1 MAHADLVPDGI
12 LVQARFSENDIVK
25 LVPGATYKTNYKGW
39 LLPKTW
45 VACIQLR
52 AVFQDNLTIGTD
64 LNAWAYR
71 ERTTRIEPAMALR
84 TLLKPAYDLS
94 DGELL
99 RPFQRAGVDFGVTAG
114 SFILGDD
121 MGTGKTVQLLSLLQ
135 RIDSF
140 EETLPALVF
149 CPNSAKLNWQDEARI
164 WYKRANP
171 YVVMGGAMARKKI
184 LAEAAQDPN
193 ALVII
198 NYESARIHSR
208 IASYGSIRLKRCPN
222 CGGKDPKVRATQCE
236 VCPRELNGINFKIV
250 VADEAHRIKD
260 PHAKQTRAVWAVGQQ
275 ASVQRRIPMTGTV
288 IANDPSDLWSIA
300 HFMAPDE
307 YPTKGAFI
315 ERYCLMSWGV
325 YGGLEVKGIHPE
337 RKKEFFQIL
346 DPRFRRVPK
355 EAVLTQLPPKIRIKR
370 YVELTPRQRKSYTE
384 MGSVLATRLPDESLM
399 IAKDERVG
407 WTRRLQFSSATME
420 STEDGGF
427 RMCEPSPKLDD
438 LMECLDELDGAPVV
452 IAAEHIQLINLAET
466 RLAKAGIT
474 YGRITGTEKE
484 FERHAYIRD
493 FQAGKLRCMLL
504 TMGAGSEAITLTAA
518 DTMIFLQR
526 SSSMIRNQQ
535 TEGRINRIG
544 AEKHESL
551 RFIDIIAT
559 NTVEVKQI
567 GRLHAKFERLEEINR
582 DRAALA
588 AANLAYDSLD
598 VEEQKILAE
607 ELLEENDSE

>member
-1 MAHADLVPDGI
+1 VAHADLVPEGI
-12 LVQARFSENDIVK
+12 LVQTRFSENDIVK
-25 LVPGATYKTNYKGW
+25 LVPGAVYKSHYKGW

-45 VACIQLR
+45 PACIQLR
-52 AVFQDNLTIGTD
+52 AVFQDNLTIGVD
-64 LNAWAYR
+64 LNTWAHSQL
-71 ERTTRIEPAMALR
+71 TTRIKPALALR
-84 TLLKPAYDLS
+84 TLLKPDYEPWPD
-94 DGELL
+94 DRL
-99 RPFQRAGVDFGVTAG
+99 RAFQRAGVDFLRVAG
-114 SFILGDD
+114 SAVLGDD
-121 MGTGKTVQLLSLLQ
+121 MGTGKTVQMLALLAELG
-135 RIDSF
+135 
-140 EETLPALVF
+140 EPNVLPTLVF
-149 CPNSAKLNWQDEARI
+149 CPNSAKLNWVDETRRWFPHAT
-164 WYKRANP
+164 P
-171 YVVMGGAMARKKI
+171 YAVLGGAVNRKKI
-184 LAEAAQDPN
+184 LADAAQDPT
-193 ALVII
+193 ALVSI

-208 IASYGSIRLKRCPN
+208 IAPYGSIRLKRCPD
-222 CGGKDPKVRATQCE
+222 CGGKDPKVRHTQCE
-236 VCPRELNGINFKIV
+236 VCLRELNTIGWKTVI
-250 VADEAHRIKD
+250 ADEAHRIKD

-275 ASVQRRIPMTGTV
+275 ESVRRRFPMTGTV
-288 IANDPSDLWSIA
+288 IANDPSDLWSIM
-300 HFMAPDE
+300 HFVAPDE
-307 YPTKGAFI
+307 YPVKGAFI

-370 YVELTPRQRKSYTE
+370 YVELPPRQRKSYNDMKTT
-384 MGSVLATRLPDESLM
+384 LAARLSGDTLM
-399 IAKDERVG
+399 IAQDERVG
-407 WTRRLQFSSATME
+407 WLRRLQFSSASME

-438 LMECLDELDGAPVV
+438 LMECLEELDGAQVV

-466 RLAKAGIT
+466 RLARAGIT

-567 GRLHAKFERLEEINR
+567 GRLHAKFERLEELNR

-588 AANLAYDSLD
+588 AANLTYDSLD

>member
-1 MAHADLVPDGI
+1 MAHADLVPEGI
-12 LVQARFSENDIVK
+12 LVQTRFSENDIVK
-25 LVPGATYKTNYKGW
+25 LVPGALYKAHYKGW
-39 LLPKTW
+39 LLPRTW

-52 AVFQDNLTIGTD
+52 AVFQDNLTIGDD
-64 LNAWAYR
+64 LNTWAYS
-71 ERTTRIEPAMALR
+71 ERLERVTPATGLR
-84 TLLKPAYDLS
+84 TLLKPDVPLPG
-94 DGELL
+94 DRLH
-99 RPFQRAGVDFGVTAG
+99 PFQRAGVDFGVIAG

-135 RIDSF
+135 QIDSV

-171 YVVMGGAMARKKI
+171 YVVMGGAVARKKV
-184 LAEAAQDPN
+184 LAEAAQDPD

-208 IASYGSIRLKRCPN
+208 LAPYGSIRLRRCPD
-222 CGGKDPKVRATQCE
+222 CGGKDPKVRPTQCE
-236 VCPRELNGINFKIV
+236 VCPRELNSIDFKIV

-260 PHAKQTRAVWAVGQQ
+260 PHSKQTRAVWAVGQQ
-275 ASVQRRIPMTGTV
+275 ESVQRRIPMTGTI

-300 HFMAPDE
+300 HFMEPKE
-307 YPTKGAFI
+307 YPVKGAFI

-337 RKKEFFQIL
+337 RKKEFFAIL

-355 EAVLTQLPPKIRIKR
+355 EAVLTQLPPKVRMKR
-370 YVELTPRQRKSYTE
+370 FVELTPRQRKSYAE
-384 MGSVLATRLPDESLM
+384 MSSVLATRLPDDSLM

-420 STEDGGF
+420 STSDGF

-438 LMECLDELDGAPVV
+438 LMECLDELGDTQVV
-452 IAAEHIQLINLAET
+452 ITAEHIQLINLAET

-607 ELLEENDSE
+607 ELLEENDNE